1 MALPLLVPIL
11 ALTGGSLGVAAIYG
25 TAKVAE
31 ETGEAVEKSEGFL
44 TRVIV
49 LTVIGGAIYF
59 GAKAVK

>member
-1 MALPLLVPIL
+1 MPLIPLLWL
-11 ALTGGSLGVAAIYG
+11 AGGSVGVAGIWG

-44 TRVIV
+44 TRVII
-49 LTVIGGAIYF
+49 LTVVGGVIYF

>member
-1 MALPLLVPIL
+1 MPFLIPIL
-11 ALTGGSLGVAAIYG
+11 WATGGVAGATAIWG
-25 TAKVAE
+25 AASVAE

>member
-1 MALPLLVPIL
+1 MALPLIPLLWI
-11 ALTGGSLGVAAIYG
+11 AGGSVGVAALHG

-49 LTVIGGAIYF
+49 LTVIGGVIYF